1 MKDFKE
7 KLLLIDGHALLHR
20 AYHAIP
26 GMTSPSGFPTGAIY
40 GFLSMFFKALSDI
53 KPTHALVVFDVPG
66 PTFRDKIATDYKAH
80 RKPADKEMVDQLP
93 KVKEILQALNIPVF
107 EKEGFEADDLLGIIA
122 DKTPKDMLNIIVTG
136 DLDLLQLID
145 NHTQVYRFKVGFS
158 DIQIFDMDKMIQV
171 YGLNPSQWVDYKAI
185 RGDTSD
191 NIPGVPGIGEKG
203 ALELIKTFGSLEE
216 VYEAVNKSD
225 KRIKPGALKK
235 LIAGKDKAIL
245 SQKLAHIN
253 QKHPIEF
260 DLADCQMGDYNQR
273 KVLEI
278 FKELGIKALINR
290 LPKTHETQII
300 NHEPEKKDLAKL
312 PKQKN
317 TIIQD
322 EKQALIAAY
331 LLNPGRRE
339 YDISDKGSWANLE
352 HELSEKKLLEIFQ
365 NIEIPLMDVLKKM
378 EDRGI
383 KLDLAWL
390 EKLSQQMAQRI
401 NELTVDIYKLAGL
414 EFNIASPL
422 QLREVLF
429 EKLQIPTDNLR
440 KTSKTKAYSTDAQ
453 TLEKLRGLH
462 PIIDMIFE
470 YREIAKLKSTYVDA
484 LPKLVSQTD
493 GRLHTSY
500 NQTVAATGRLS
511 SSEPNL
517 QNIPIRTD
525 LGNQVRK
532 AFIAEKGKTLLS
544 LDYSQIELR
553 IAASLSGD
561 KEMINIFE
569 NGGDFH
575 SATASKIFGVAPEK
589 VTPAQRRD
597 AKTINFSVLYG
608 VSSFGLSERSNMS
621 RFEAQEFIKKYY
633 QIFKGLKQY
642 LDDTIEFAHK
652 NGYTINP
659 LNRIR
664 YYPEIHTPN
673 LSVRNAAERAAINM
687 PMQSLAADIL
697 KMAMVRV
704 DGFLQNP
711 STSNYLSPGEG
722 RAAHSAERGQNPECQ
737 MLLTVHD
744 ELLFE
749 VDPKLCEKYAKDIK
763 DIMENVYKLNV
774 PIVVEAKSGLN
785 WLEMEK
791 YV

>member
-1 MKDFKE
+1 MEFKH

-40 GFLSMFFKALSDI
+40 GFLSMFFKALADI

-80 RKPADKEMVDQLP
+80 RKPADKEMIDQLP
-93 KVKEILQALNIPVF
+93 KVKEILQALNIPVY
-107 EKEGFEADDLLGIIA
+107 EKTGFEADDLLGIIA

-145 NHTQVYRFKVGFS
+145 NHTQVYRFKIGFS
-158 DIQIFDMDKMIQV
+158 DIQIFDMAKMVEV

-216 VYEAVNKSD
+216 VYEAVQKND
-225 KRIKPGALKK
+225 QRIKPGILKK

-253 QKHPIEF
+253 QKHEIDF
-260 DLADCQMGDYNQR
+260 NLSDCKMREYNLQ
-273 KVLEI
+273 KVLET

-290 LPKTHETQII
+290 LPKYNSSFPQAVEIKKPTSNHTLII
-300 NHEPEKKDLAKL
+300 
-312 PKQKN
+312 KN
-317 TIIQD
+317 LD
-322 EKQALIAAY
+322 QALIAAY

-339 YDISDKGSWANLE
+339 YDVTDENSWTGLE
-352 HELSEKKLLEIFQ
+352 RDLKEKELLKIFQ
-365 NIEIPLMDVLKKM
+365 EIEVPLITVLKKM
-378 EDRGI
+378 ENRGI
-383 KLDLAWL
+383 KLNLDWL
-390 EKLSQQMAQRI
+390 EKMSRKMAQRI
-401 NELTVDIYKLAGL
+401 DELTIDIHKIAGL

-429 EKLQIPTDNLR
+429 EKLNIPTDNLR
-440 KTSKTKAYSTDAQ
+440 KTSKTRAYSTDAQ

-517 QNIPIRTD
+517 QNIPIRSD

-561 KEMINIFE
+561 KEMINIFK

-652 NGYTINP
+652 NGFTINP

-664 YYPEIHTPN
+664 YYPEIHASN
-673 LSVRNAAERAAINM
+673 FAVRNAAERAAINM

-697 KMAMVRV
+697 KMAMIRV

-711 STSNYLSPGEG
+711 STSNFLSLGEG
-722 RAAHSAERGQNPECQ
+722 GVAHSAERGQNPDCQ

-763 DIMENVYKLNV
+763 DIMENVYKLDV
-774 PIVVEAKSGLN
+774 PIIVEAKAGPN

-791 YV
+791 LS